1 MSDKEDECKALV
13 GEPGAFDSCNASM
26 PCKKHAW
33 SEELGKKLAQEG
45 WKQISRKH
53 RMIARVPPGMT
64 GMEALAMI
72 DPEAVAQL
80 RRLME
85 AEAADMVRRRA
96 DKNPLLRHCHLE
108 LDINTFAAFRRHGG
122 DIY

>member
-1 MSDKEDECKALV
+1 MSENKCKALV
-13 GEPGAFDSCNASM
+13 GEPGTFEHCDTPM
-26 PCKKHAW
+26 PCTKHMW
-33 SEELGKKLAQEG
+33 SEELGRRLAQEG

-72 DPEAVAQL
+72 DPEAVEQL
-80 RRLME
+80 KRLME
-85 AEAADMVRRRA
+85 SEAADMVRRRA

-108 LDINTFAAFRRHGG
+108 LDINSFASFRRHGG
-122 DIY
+122 DF